1 MHSNDERTVFGPGY
15 HPRKLRILTPA
26 AAFASFILILVFIA
40 APYRAC
46 GEAGESGIPVF
57 GYEVVN
63 TYPHDI
69 NAFTQGLFIKNGT
82 LYEGT
87 GLNGRSSLRKVELK
101 TGRVLE
107 ERTLPEAFFG
117 EGITTDGKKI
127 VQLTWRSRK
136 GFVYDLETFAPLSEF
151 SYPTE
156 GWGITYDGRNFI
168 MSDGSATLYFLDPR
182 KLNEVGRLEVYDDKG
197 PVPRL
202 NELEYV
208 KGEIF
213 ANVWGQERVAMID
226 PGTGRVKG
234 WIDLRGLLSASDR
247 KNRVDVLNGIA
258 YDEDTGKY
266 YVTGKLW
273 PKLFEIKI
281 VPKK

>member
-1 MHSNDERTVFGPGY
+1 MTSVNVQRNPIRNNTFPLSRPLTTFFFLCLFGSLYFP
-15 HPRKLRILTPA
+15 TPA
-26 AAFASFILILVFIA
+26 YTAGAAEETDV
-40 APYRAC
+40 
-46 GEAGESGIPVF
+46 PVY
-57 GYEVVN
+57 GYEVVK
-63 TYPHDI
+63 TYPHDV
-69 NAFTQGLFIKNGT
+69 NAFTQGLFIRGGV

-87 GLNGRSSLRKVELK
+87 GLKGRSSLRKVELE

-107 ERTLPEAFFG
+107 ERMLPDTFFG
-117 EGITTDGKKI
+117 EGITTDGKRI

-136 GFVYDLETFAPLSEF
+136 GFVYDLKTFAPLSEF
-151 SYPTE
+151 SYTTE
-156 GWGITYDGRNFI
+156 GWGITYDGRSFI

-182 KLNEVGRLEVYDDKG
+182 KFNEVGRLEVYDDKG
-197 PVPRL
+197 PVMRL

-213 ANVWGQERVAMID
+213 ANVWEQERVARID
-226 PGTGRVKG
+226 PETGRVNG

-258 YDEDTGKY
+258 YDEETGKY

-281 VPKK
+281 VPEK

>member
-1 MHSNDERTVFGPGY
+1 MAFIKE
-15 HPRKLRILTPA
+15 PRVPRRKKLSQLSLPLITAFFISVLCLPYFQTLSHTAGA
-26 AAFASFILILVFIA
+26 AEGTSV
-40 APYRAC
+40 
-46 GEAGESGIPVF
+46 PVF

-69 NAFTQGLFIKNGT
+69 NAFTQGLFIRNGT

-87 GLNGRSSLRKVELK
+87 GLNGRSSIRKVDLA
-101 TGRVLE
+101 TGKVLE
-107 ERTLPEAFFG
+107 QRELPTAYFG
-117 EGITTDGKKI
+117 EGIATDGKRI

-136 GFVYDLETFAPLSEF
+136 GFVYDLTTFDTIKEF

-156 GWGITYDGRNFI
+156 GWGIAYDGRSFI
-168 MSDGSATLYFLDPR
+168 MSDGSATLYFLDPW
-182 KLNEVGRLEVYDDKG
+182 KFKETGRLEIYDDKG
-197 PVPRL
+197 PVVRL

-213 ANVWGQERVAMID
+213 ANVWGEERVARID
-226 PGTGRVKG
+226 PETGRVKA
-234 WIDLRGLLSASDR
+234 WIDLSGLLSESDR

-258 YDEDTGKY
+258 YDEEKGKF